1 MKQSLTILLSYPGAQ
16 KLWRNWAQ
24 EENSIDFR
32 SQIMEGERCTASYAA
47 LELKTFLEKSM
58 PELEITVTGEWDRS
72 SPFVELC
79 YQYDKTAPGGFELQS
94 AAPGQRVIG
103 FDRNG
108 LLNGVYE
115 LLRIHGWRFL
125 EPGVYGESAP
135 PHPTLDFLKVSKR
148 CEGSFKHRMIDQY
161 RESDCSVELLQW
173 FSRNCVNVVFRKAAS
188 GKFSDK
194 LGMLHRKGG
203 HLLQRIMNPDIP
215 MEDGRTLW
223 DAHPEW
229 YGLPP
234 NGVREKKTAIRT
246 QLCLSNEEMISWL
259 SSRICHILQTE
270 MKDVDILDLWGF
282 DTWGKTCSCE
292 GCKDLGN
299 GSDQNLYLLSRIQEY
314 LDTHLG
320 RHVMLNT
327 ISYEG
332 TATMDPPTKKVPQNL
347 IDRGSMVIFY
357 PIKRCYRH
365 LLADESCAMNK
376 VYRDSMEGWHKA
388 ANGLALWSGEYYN
401 VSKYEDMPLVFGKL
415 IPAEMRYYHAHSC
428 TGATYMHNLS
438 PNWGVRALTQ
448 LLHCRYA
455 WDITTDEDAFIAE
468 YFERKYGVHA
478 RKMRRIYDIMEQ
490 AYKDIALWRNWGSI
504 VHSSFG
510 EMWLSGQQMNEVKTD
525 LYPSEKE
532 IIRALKKA
540 VALADKS
547 VTLLRKCLKD
557 EQAVN
562 WKVLPP
568 PDKMPPVLT
577 PLDLEKIRYYDKV
590 EHRIGEDLR
599 GAIYG
604 AEMLRIFQYFM
615 ELHYAFLKEKD
626 ASEEWTRLEKCADT
640 LNDMLVPVTYENP
653 TPGLQILDGL
663 TRAQVRP
670 YLTRARGEMI
680 RRSRKAKKGKK
691 NGNSDQL

>member
-1 MKQSLTILLSYPGAQ
+1 MKQTLTILLAYPGAQ
-16 KLWRNWAQ
+16 KMWRNWAQ

-32 SQIMEGERCTASYAA
+32 TRILEGERCTASYAA
-47 LELKTFLEKSM
+47 LELKTFLNKSM
-58 PELEITVTGEWDRS
+58 PELEILVTEKTEDP
-72 SPFVELC
+72 SPRVELC
-79 YQYDKTAPGGFELQS
+79 YRYDPAFPGGFELQS
-94 AAPGQRVIG
+94 SASGQRVIG

-115 LLRIHGWRFL
+115 LLRIQGWRFL
-125 EPGVYGESAP
+125 EPGTYGESAP
-135 PHPTLDFLKVSKR
+135 VHPTLDFLKVSKR
-148 CEGSFKHRMIDQY
+148 CTGSFKHRMIDQY

-173 FSRNCVNVVFRKAAS
+173 FSRNYVNVVFWKAAA

-203 HLLQRIMNPDIP
+203 HLLQRIMNPDTP

-223 DAHPEW
+223 EAHPEW

-234 NGVREKKTAIRT
+234 NGIREKKTAIRT
-246 QLCLSNEEMISWL
+246 QLCLSNEEMIQWL
-259 SSRICHILQTE
+259 SARICQILQTE
-270 MKDVDILDLWGF
+270 MSCVDILDLWGF

-332 TATMDPPTKKVPQNL
+332 TATMDPPTRKVPQNL

-365 LLADESCAMNK
+365 LLSDETCAMNK
-376 VYRDSMEGWHKA
+376 VYRDSLEGWHKA

-455 WDITTDEDAFIAE
+455 WDISTEEEGFITE

-478 RKMRRIYDIMEQ
+478 KKMRRIYDIMEQ
-490 AYKDIALWRNWGSI
+490 ACKDIALWRNWGST
-504 VHSSFG
+504 VHAAFS
-510 EMWLSGQQMNEVKTD
+510 ELYDPDKVKEVRVD
-525 LYPSEKE
+525 LYPTEKK
-532 IIRALKKA
+532 IILAMKKA
-540 VALADKS
+540 VSLADKA
-547 VTLLRKCLKD
+547 VVLLRECLKK
-557 EQAVN
+557 EQQVN
-562 WKVLPP
+562 WKYLAD
-568 PDKMPPVLT
+568 PDKIPPVLT
-577 PLDLEKIRYYDKV
+577 PLDLEKLRYYDKL

-599 GAIYG
+599 GAVYG
-604 AEMLRIFQYFM
+604 AEMLRIFLYFM
-615 ELHYAFLKEKD
+615 ELHYAFLKGKD
-626 ASEEWTRLEKCADT
+626 PSGKWEQLEQCAET
-640 LNDMLVPVTYENP
+640 LNEMWIPVTYENP

-663 TRAQVRP
+663 TRAQVRQ
-670 YLTRARGEMI
+670 YLTRARGVMI
-680 RRSRKAKKGKK
+680 RRAKKGKV
-691 NGNSDQL
+691 